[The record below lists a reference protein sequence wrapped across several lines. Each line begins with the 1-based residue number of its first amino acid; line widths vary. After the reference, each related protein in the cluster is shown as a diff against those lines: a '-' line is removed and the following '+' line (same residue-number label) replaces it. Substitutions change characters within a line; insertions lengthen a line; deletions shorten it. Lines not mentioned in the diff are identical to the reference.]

1 MSSWWSLRS
10 RSTVLCIKET
20 VLTRVLPHGTS
31 AGLRSSASGRPS
43 SPGSF
48 PMEPLQQVYSP
59 LRQGD
64 CPHLGPQ
71 SPGPEFS
78 GPASAHH
85 LFSQQLLTQW
95 QLALNCCLLPS
106 HSPGGPSTPLAA
118 PSFSFIGFS
127 SQHRHVGLAWGPVF
141 RPLISLTPQWAD
153 LATWIYIPFDTNN
166 FQMRN
171 ALLTYP

>member
-1 MSSWWSLRS
+1 
-10 RSTVLCIKET
+10 
-20 VLTRVLPHGTS
+20 
-31 AGLRSSASGRPS
+31 
-43 SPGSF
+43 
-48 PMEPLQQVYSP
+48 MEPPQQVYSP

-153 LATWIYIPFDTNN
+153 LATWIYIFLLIPIISKWEMPSWPTPKLQMHITNSMVN
-166 FQMRN
+166 ISCCHIKLYIGN
-171 ALLTYP
+171 PLN